1 MDYENSLSL
10 STAQHCVEIRTYLN
24 AKEAASKYV
33 SFAQGSAFDL
43 SAPVVD
49 GSAPL
54 SCSDRY
60 LMEAALLRH
69 AFLRVRRQPR
79 IPTERWQAWVA
90 VRIYDLTQEA
100 ARPVAVRGL
109 EMDRPR
115 RSTVSR
121 WVQYVDKAVDGE
133 LDRCGMLA
141 STAQREQAREEGLI

>member
-1 MDYENSLSL
+1 MDHENSLAL

-24 AKEAASKYV
+24 AADAARHYV
-33 SFAQGSAFDL
+33 SFVESSGFDHT
-43 SAPVVD
+43 SPVVD

-79 IPTERWQAWVA
+79 IPPERWQAWVA

-100 ARPVAVRGL
+100 ARPVSVRGL
-109 EMDRPR
+109 DMDWPR